1 MEELAQKGQKKMG
14 QLILCHPYTAQNPYT
29 IAITGA
35 KVYAIEELCYYL
47 CENLYLID
55 DSILDLQLCKWIGT
69 ELRLK
74 ELDFKLRECLQKKAT
89 RTDFVET
96 ILKDSGYC
104 DEKELY
110 QIRQVLNQM
119 MEKSEKERKKIRAD
133 RLLKNKKYALA
144 MQEYRKLL
152 SKKEKTLSAKEERK
166 LNGNI
171 WHNIGIIYANLF
183 LFEQAEECFETA
195 YSLNYSGQS
204 FEAQT
209 RAKEYADGHT
219 GITEHEKEEVYQRF
233 QEKMPPGKN
242 EGERTQLKKMLE
254 ILFTEYKKMYGR

>member
-1 MEELAQKGQKKMG
+1 MG

-29 IAITGA
+29 IAVTGA

-69 ELRLK
+69 EIRLP
-74 ELDFKLRECLQKKAT
+74 ELERKLRERLQQKVT
-89 RTDFVET
+89 RADFVE
-96 ILKDSGYC
+96 ILLKDSGYC

-110 QIRQVLNQM
+110 QIRQVLTSM

-133 RLLKNKKYALA
+133 RLVMNKKYALA
-144 MQEYRKLL
+144 LQEYMKLL
-152 SKKEKTLSAKEERK
+152 SKTEKVLMPKEERK

-183 LFEQAEECFETA
+183 LFEQAEKCFETA
-195 YSLNYSGQS
+195 YSLNYSGRS
-204 FEAQT
+204 YEAQT
-209 RAKEYADGHT
+209 KAGEYAAGQM
-219 GITEHEKEEVYQRF
+219 GITENDKEEAYQRF
-233 QEKMPPGKN
+233 LEKSTVN
-242 EGERTQLKKMLE
+242 QTEERTQLKKMLE
-254 ILFTEYKKMYGR
+254 HLFSEYKKMYSR